1 MWDFSAVVYPEHESM
16 TTDLFGPVAIDTN
29 IRLAAMRQ
37 LHCAIERLKEGHYEA
52 AITLAA
58 GAEGMLPE
66 TAARH
71 LRPAVKKMSK
81 QPNIQQAGGSTD
93 PNAII
98 NWLKHANIDDQRVV
112 PPEILETIRRQR
124 RVDGRAGDRPMAEPA
139 CPGVAARAK
148 PAIVMTPVQ
157 HQAIQEVFLG
167 RPDALQADRP

>member
-1 MWDFSAVVYPEHESM
+1 MKSM

-29 IRLAAMRQ
+29 IRLAPMRQ
-37 LHCAIERLKEGHYEA
+37 LHFAIERLKEGHYKA

-98 NWLKHANIDDQRVV
+98 NWLKHANVDDQCVEEITIPAEESMVV
-112 PPEILETIRRQR
+112 VCRAMTKFHAGYNDMTPQMVVFHRIATQWAETH
-124 RVDGRAGDRPMAEPA
+124 
-139 CPGVAARAK
+139 GVAA
-148 PAIVMTPVQ
+148 
-157 HQAIQEVFLG
+157 
-167 RPDALQADRP
+167 